1 MQIEYLKLRKFLMK
15 FPRVF
20 SVIHNFQEVKR
31 SRREKN
37 KRKRLQIYGYELAEK
52 LYHTFK
58 NSEYEY
64 FYTYGTL
71 LGLVRDGKFIPYD
84 NDLDL
89 GMIKTETFEWE
100 SFQKFMEKN
109 GFKKIREFSW
119 DGKVTEQAYS
129 YKKLTFDIFLYEY
142 VKEKNKMITYS
153 YFNNRKNE
161 YTSVHDVSVEGY
173 YNTPINDFRYIE
185 SHGVKFRIPEEP
197 EILLREV
204 YEETWK
210 IPIENWDY
218 KQSKARF
225 ELEGVVGRKVLL

>member
-1 MQIEYLKLRKFLMK
+1 
-15 FPRVF
+15 
-20 SVIHNFQEVKR
+20 
-31 SRREKN
+31 
-37 KRKRLQIYGYELAEK
+37 
-52 LYHTFK
+52 
-58 NSEYEY
+58 
-64 FYTYGTL
+64 
-71 LGLVRDGKFIPYD
+71 
-84 NDLDL
+84 
-89 GMIKTETFEWE
+89 
-100 SFQKFMEKN
+100 
-109 GFKKIREFSW
+109 
-119 DGKVTEQAYS
+119 
-129 YKKLTFDIFLYEY
+129 
-142 VKEKNKMITYS
+142 MITYS